1 MILTIL
7 VLMTYPTGETIEAGQ
22 LVWINEGSQQAIIF
36 QVIEDRDSL
45 AGWGVEDIGI
55 FVALSRPPK
64 RDLFIGR
71 RFFEDEGIGPV
82 APHEPQLL

>member
-55 FVALSRPPK
+55 FVALSRPPT
-64 RDLFIGR
+64 RDLFIGQ